1 MNNTSLCYISG
12 SWDAEI
18 DDSLVGQ
25 LKYKMNGKC
34 LLVFILKLG
43 KICCQTFLSA
53 QLFFFKLFEI
63 I

>member
-1 MNNTSLCYISG
+1 MNDTSLCYISG

-43 KICCQTFLSA
+43 KICCQTF
-53 QLFFFKLFEI
+53 
-63 I
+63 